1 MVLDRESIKG
11 ESVTENLG
19 VAIEATLHSADGA
32 GVVRMNAR
40 YENDSADLWLA
51 LTEPHRLALWYGRVE
66 GNLRVGGEFAAF
78 VWTSE
83 WDGRGRVD
91 ACVPLRR
98 LEVTMWEEQGK
109 EHAVA
114 AELIADGISTT
125 LVLEVR
131 GVPLDFV
138 WAYGAGWQVHLED
151 LGAHLS
157 GQESRNLPTRWD
169 ELEPHYRGMA
179 VEPL

>member
-1 MVLDRESIKG
+1 
-11 ESVTENLG
+11 VTEKPDFS
-19 VAIEATLHSADGA
+19 IEGTLHSADGV
-32 GVVRMNAR
+32 GVVRMDAQF
-40 YENDSADLWLA
+40 EIECAEVWSA
-51 LTEPHRLALWYGRVE
+51 LTDPRRLALWYGTVE

-109 EHAVA
+109 EHSVV

-125 LVLEVR
+125 LALKVR